1 MIPKMAI
8 PGAGSRMLH
17 KILQTVKNYLKV
29 SRNLSHY
36 GKKNYLFVL
45 LRIIASRIFFGMG
58 PDVYDRRRFSNKKL
72 RQVWEYL
79 SLRDR
84 EELQKRLCPRE
95 ARELVENKLRFYE
108 ECLSHDLPTPTIYAT
123 FGRNNNYVPQGI
135 PILRSS
141 PELAEFLDGMP
152 AGRYVVK
159 PVDGAH
165 GRGVLLLELEN
176 GRFTNIEGQSVA
188 LEPFFRQKP
197 ERNCSPTGYL
207 IQEFVRPHP
216 KLRPIMP
223 GPGLGT
229 FRIVT
234 FLVGHRSVDI
244 PYALVKIPVG
254 NSGTDNF
261 DEGYS
266 GNWVCPVD
274 VQTGCL
280 GNAVGKSASVPV
292 FSEIEKRLDTGATF
306 REMIVPL
313 WEEVKS
319 TVVKSALVFSDLRTI
334 GWDVAVTESGA
345 SIIEGNWAWGEN
357 IIEVAHNRGL
367 KYELVELTKRSLSV
381 M

>member
-1 MIPKMAI
+1 MHPNIF
-8 PGAGSRMLH
+8 
-17 KILQTVKNYLKV
+17 QTVQNYVRV
-29 SRNLSHY
+29 SRNLADH
-36 GKKNYLFVL
+36 GKKNFLLVL
-45 LRIIASRIFFGMG
+45 LRIIAGRIFYGMG

-72 RQVWEYL
+72 RQAWEHL

-84 EELQKRLCPRE
+84 EDLQKRLCPME
-95 ARELVENKLRFYE
+95 ARELVENKLRFYD
-108 ECLSHDLPTPTIYAT
+108 ECHSHGLPTPFIYGA
-123 FGRNNNYVPQGI
+123 FGIINNYVPNDI
-135 PILRSS
+135 PNLRSS
-141 PELAEFLDGMP
+141 RELAEFLSGIP

-165 GRGVLLLELEN
+165 GWGVSVFDLEKGKFRNL
-176 GRFTNIEGQSVA
+176 EGQSVDID
-188 LEPFFRQKP
+188 LFYRQMMGSNYK
-197 ERNCSPTGYL
+197 SAGYL

-216 KLRPIMP
+216 KLRSIMP

-244 PYALVKIPVG
+244 PFALVKIPVG
-254 NSGTDNF
+254 NTGTDNF
-261 DEGYS
+261 DTGYS

-274 VQTGCL
+274 VHTGCL

-306 REMIVPL
+306 RGMIVPL

-334 GWDVAVTESGA
+334 GWDVAVTEGGVC
-345 SIIEGNWAWGEN
+345 IIEANWAWGEN

-367 KYELVELTKRSLSV
+367 KNELIELTKRSLIVGSR
-381 M
+381 